1 MPAVRRAGALYRRGR
16 KAVYA
21 YTFARARALLGE
33 ALAVLDTAPD
43 QAAPEVVELRVRVLV
58 TLAYAETEGGPIT
71 AGIDRLA
78 DADALL
84 ADLPD
89 GPRRAELAGLSLE
102 QRGFLHIRAG
112 NTDLGLEL
120 LEDAAERL
128 RAGLADGAGDPY
140 VLASLY
146 LNRSLAWIERSQSDA
161 AIAELD
167 QCIELCER
175 YDLHDIAIKARH
187 NRGYV
192 AHMIGDV
199 PTALRYFAETSRD
212 CQERAPS
219 MLPVVQLDQARAL
232 LAGGLVDEAAR
243 HLDDALPRLRRQRVG
258 QDAAEAE
265 IARAAAA
272 LLHGDAAQARRRA
285 RRSER
290 MFTRRGNERWA
301 SVAALAALRAETLA
315 ALDGRGPRAGA
326 APGKIQRRPANGS
339 RVARALPATAV
350 RLAEQLRG
358 LLLEDEAALALM
370 LAVRLEIHR
379 GDLTAAGRLLDQV
392 PKPRVTTPVDH
403 RMLLRLCRAELAEAA
418 QDIRAALAEARAGLT
433 ELGRAR
439 DRMGGLELM
448 CGTAVHGR
456 QLGDMAVR
464 LVLRHPRPDARR
476 LFGWLERTRAQ
487 VYRYEPI
494 PDIDDPRMAE
504 KATELRLAKR
514 TAQLVRL
521 AGRSAERA
529 EKLEKQTAAL
539 EREVARQGWYASP
552 WGRPRPVATL
562 DSVAPSLGDRVLV
575 SFAISDDEVV
585 AVVLAG
591 TGARM
596 VRLGSAADAT
606 ESAARLHADLDV
618 LAPDTLPAPIVE
630 VVKASAARSAG
641 ALDQQLIRPL
651 LPLLGDRELVV
662 VPTGALYAVPWGS
675 LPSLW
680 GRPVVVAPSATAW
693 LSAAT
698 GSAPRGRTVLAR
710 GPMLTGLV
718 AEDGPLREVYP
729 DAATLDGEHATVAGV
744 LAALDGA
751 ELAHIAAHGEHEPT
765 NALFSRLEL
774 ADGPLF
780 AYELSRLRQPPRQVV
795 LAACEL
801 AMNYVRPGDEAL
813 GYAGALLAS
822 GVRTVIAAT
831 SRVGDESAATAMVAY
846 HRRLT
851 EGVSPARA
859 LAESIAEDPYRRP
872 FICLGAG

>member
-1 MPAVRRAGALYRRGR
+1 M
-16 KAVYA
+16 YA

-33 ALAVLDTAPD
+33 ALAVLDTAPVQELPD
-43 QAAPEVVELRVRVLV
+43 VVELRVRVLV
-58 TLAYAETEGGPIT
+58 TLAYAETEGRSVTI
-71 AGIDRLA
+71 GIKRLSEA
-78 DADALL
+78 DELL
-84 ADLPD
+84 EKLPL
-89 GPRRAELAGLSLE
+89 GPRRTELAGLSLE

-112 NTDLGLEL
+112 DIELALRLLGE
-120 LEDAAERL
+120 AAELL
-128 RAGLADGAGDPY
+128 RAGLADGVGDPY

-146 LNRSLAWIERSQSDA
+146 LNRSLAQIERAQTAA
-161 AIAELD
+161 AIEELD
-167 QCIELCER
+167 TCIELCER
-175 YDLHDIAIKARH
+175 YELHDIAIKARH

-199 PTALRYFAETSRD
+199 PTALRYFAQTSRE
-212 CQERAPS
+212 CQERAPG
-219 MLPVVQLDQARAL
+219 MLAVVQLDQARAL

-272 LLHGDAAQARRRA
+272 LLHGDTVQARRRA

-290 MFTRRGNERWA
+290 MFTRRGNVRWA
-301 SVAALAALRAETLA
+301 SVAALAALRADTLA
-315 ALDGRGPRAGA
+315 ALDGGPNH
-326 APGKIQRRPANGS
+326 PGRNGS
-339 RVARALPATAV
+339 RPSRALPATAV

-379 GDLTAAGRLLDQV
+379 GDLDAAAARLAEV

-403 RMLLRLCRAELAEAA
+403 RMLRRLCRAELAVAREDTRTALSEAKT
-418 QDIRAALAEARAGLT
+418 GLS

-439 DRMGGLELM
+439 DRMGGLDLV

-456 QLGDMAVR
+456 ELGDLAVR
-464 LVLRHPRPDARR
+464 LVLERPRPDARR

-487 VYRYEPI
+487 VYRYEPM
-494 PDIDDPRMAE
+494 PDIADPRLAE
-504 KATELRLAKR
+504 KATELRLARR
-514 TAQLVRL
+514 TVQLIRL
-521 AGRSAERA
+521 EGRSAD
-529 EKLEKQTAAL
+529 KLEKQTAAL
-539 EREVARQGWYASP
+539 EREVVREGWYASP

-562 DSVAPSLGDRVLV
+562 EAVAPALDGRVLV
-575 SFAISDDEVV
+575 SFATSGDEVV
-585 AVVLAG
+585 AVVIAG
-591 TGARM
+591 NGARM
-596 VRLGSAADAT
+596 VRLGSATAAT
-606 ESAARLHADLDV
+606 EWALRLHADLDV
-618 LAPDTLPAPIVE
+618 LAPDTLPAPVVE

-641 ALDQQLIRPL
+641 GLDRQLIAPL
-651 LPLLGDRELVV
+651 LPLIDDRELVI
-662 VPTGALYAVPWGS
+662 VPTGSLYAVPWGS
-675 LPSLW
+675 LPSLC

-698 GSAPRGRTVLAR
+698 GTAPRGRTVLAR

-718 AEDGPLREVYP
+718 AEEGPLQDIYP
-729 DAATLDGEHATVAGV
+729 NAVTLDGAGATVADV
-744 LAALDGA
+744 LSALDGA

-780 AYELSRLRQPPRQVV
+780 AYEVARLRQPPRQVV

-801 AMNYVRPGDEAL
+801 ALNYVRPGDEAL

-822 GVRTVIAAT
+822 GVRTVVAAT
-831 SRVGDESAATAMVAY
+831 SRVGDESAATAMVSY
-846 HRRLT
+846 HQRLAK
-851 EGVSPARA
+851 GVGPARA

>member
-1 MPAVRRAGALYRRGR
+1 MLAVRRAGALYRRGR

-33 ALAVLDTAPD
+33 AVAVLDSAPE
-43 QAAPEVVELRVRVLV
+43 QNAPEVVELRVRVLV
-58 TLAYAETEGGPIT
+58 TLAYAETEGSSIT
-71 AGIDRLA
+71 TGIKRLSEA
-78 DADALL
+78 DELL
-84 ADLPD
+84 DELPV
-89 GPRRAELAGLSLE
+89 GPRRTELAGLSVE

-112 NTDLGLEL
+112 NTELGLEL
-120 LEDAAERL
+120 LDEAARRL
-128 RAGLADGAGDPY
+128 RAGLAEGAGDPY

-146 LNRSLAWIERSQSDA
+146 LNRSLAQIERSQTNA

-167 QCIELCER
+167 TCIELCEK
-175 YDLHDIAIKARH
+175 YELHDIAIKARH

-192 AHMIGDV
+192 AHMTGDV

-301 SVAALAALRAETLA
+301 SVAALAALRADTLT
-315 ALDGRGPRAGA
+315 ALDGDRAR
-326 APGKIQRRPANGS
+326 PVKIQTKQRNGIH
-339 RVARALPATAV
+339 VPRALPATAV

-370 LAVRLEIHR
+370 LAVRLQIHR
-379 GDLTAAGRLLDQV
+379 GDLAAATELLDQV

-403 RMLLRLCRAELAEAA
+403 RMLLRLCRAELAVAT
-418 QDIRAALAEARAGLT
+418 QDTRGALAEARAGLT

-464 LVLRHPRPDARR
+464 LVLEHQRPDARR

-487 VYRYEPI
+487 VYRYEPM
-494 PDIDDPRMAE
+494 PDIADPRMAE

-521 AGRSAERA
+521 AGRSAE
-529 EKLEKQTAAL
+529 KLEQQTATL

-552 WGRPRPVATL
+552 WGKPRPVATL
-562 DSVAPSLGDRVLV
+562 EAVGPALDGRVLV
-575 SFAISDDEVV
+575 SFATSDDDLV
-585 AVVLAG
+585 AVVVAG
-591 TGARM
+591 TGAKM
-596 VRLGSAADAT
+596 VRLGSAVEAA
-606 ESAARLHADLDV
+606 EWAARLHADLDV
-618 LAPDTLPAPIVE
+618 LAPDTLPPPIVE
-630 VVKASAARSAG
+630 VVKTSAARSAG
-641 ALDQQLIRPL
+641 GLDRQLIQPL
-651 LPLLGDRELVV
+651 LPLIGDRDLVI

-680 GRPVVVAPSATAW
+680 GRPIVVAPSATAW

-718 AEDGPLREVYP
+718 AEEGPLREIYP
-729 DAATLDGEHATVAGV
+729 EAVALDGDHATVAGV
-744 LAALDGA
+744 LSALDGA
-751 ELAHIAAHGEHEPT
+751 ELAHLAAHGEHEPT

-801 AMNYVRPGDEAL
+801 ALNYVRPGDEAL

-831 SRVGDESAATAMVAY
+831 SRVGDESAATAMVTY
-846 HRRLT
+846 HRSLT
-851 EGVSPARA
+851 AGVAPARA
-859 LAESIAEDPYRRP
+859 LAASIAEDPYRRP

>member
-33 ALAVLDTAPD
+33 ALAVLDTAPS
-43 QAAPEVVELRVRVLV
+43 QTAVEVVELRVRILV
-58 TLAYAETEGGPIT
+58 TLAYAETEGATIT
-71 AGIDRLA
+71 QGIRRLS
-78 DADALL
+78 DADALVGTVS
-84 ADLPD
+84 D
-89 GPRRAELAGLSLE
+89 GALRAELAGLSLE

-112 NTDLGLEL
+112 AIDLGLDL
-120 LEDAAERL
+120 LSEAADLL
-128 RAGLADGAGDPY
+128 RAGLAAGSGDPY

-146 LNRSLAWIERSQSDA
+146 LNRSLAQIERAHTAA

-167 QCIELCER
+167 TCIELCER
-175 YDLHDIAIKARH
+175 YGLHDIAIKARH

-199 PTALRYFAETSRD
+199 PTALRYFAETTRE
-212 CQERAPS
+212 CAARAPG
-219 MLPVVQLDQARAL
+219 MLPVAQLDQARAL

-265 IARAAAA
+265 VARAAAA
-272 LLHGDAAQARRRA
+272 LLHGDTAQARRRA

-290 MFTRRGNERWA
+290 MFRRRGNERWA
-301 SVAALAALRAETLA
+301 AVAALAALRADTLD
-315 ALDGRGPRAGA
+315 ALDR
-326 APGKIQRRPANGS
+326 S
-339 RVARALPATAV
+339 RISATLPATAV
-350 RLAEQLRG
+350 QLADQLRG

-370 LAVRLEIHR
+370 LAIRLEIRR
-379 GDLTAAGRLLDQV
+379 GNLDTAAKLLAQV
-392 PKPRVTTPVDH
+392 PKPRATTPVDH
-403 RMLLRLCRAELAEAA
+403 RMLLRLCRAELAVAES
-418 QDIRAALAEARAGLT
+418 DIRAALGQARAGLS

-439 DRMGGLELM
+439 DRMGGLELV

-456 QLGDMAVR
+456 HLGELAVK
-464 LVLRHPRPDARR
+464 LVLERPRPDARR

-487 VYRYEPI
+487 VYRYEPV
-494 PDIDDPRMAE
+494 PDIRDANIAE
-504 KATELRLAKR
+504 KAAELRLAKR
-514 TAQLVRL
+514 TAQLTRL
-521 AGRSAERA
+521 AGRSADE
-529 EKLEKQTAAL
+529 LEKQTAVL
-539 EREVARQGWYASP
+539 EREIERQGWYASP
-552 WGRPRPVATL
+552 WGKPRPVATL
-562 DSVAPSLGDRVLV
+562 EAVSPALLGRVLV
-575 SFAISDDEVV
+575 SFATSGDEVV
-585 AVVLAG
+585 AVVASG

-596 VRLGSAADAT
+596 VRLGSAT
-606 ESAARLHADLDV
+606 EAAEWAARLHADLDV
-618 LAPDTLPAPIVE
+618 LAPDTLPPPVVE

-641 ALDQQLIRPL
+641 GLDRQLIQPL
-651 LPLLGDRELVV
+651 LPLIDDHELVII
-662 VPTGALYAVPWGS
+662 PTGPLYAVPWGS

-680 GRPVVVAPSATAW
+680 GRPLVVAPSATAW
-693 LSAAT
+693 LSATT
-698 GSAPRGRTVLAR
+698 GVSPKGRTVLAR

-718 AEDGPLREVYP
+718 AEEGPLRAVYP
-729 DAATLDGEHATVAGV
+729 DAVALDGEHATVADV
-744 LAALDGA
+744 LTALDGA

-780 AYELSRLRQPPRQVV
+780 AYEVARLRQPPRQVV

-801 AMNYVRPGDEAL
+801 ALNYVRPGDEAL

-822 GVRTVIAAT
+822 GVRTVVAAT
-831 SRVGDESAATAMVAY
+831 TRVGDESAATAMITY
-846 HRRLT
+846 HRHLT
-851 EGVSPARA
+851 AGVNPARA

>member
-21 YTFARARALLGE
+21 YTFARARALLGD
-33 ALAVLDTAPD
+33 ALVVLDTAQVPT
-43 QAAPEVVELRVRVLV
+43 APEAIELRVRVLV
-58 TLAYAETEGGPIT
+58 TLAYAETEGATIT
-71 AGIDRLA
+71 QGIARLS

-84 ADLPD
+84 AQLPE
-89 GPRRAELAGLSLE
+89 GPLHAELAGLSLE

-112 NTDLGLEL
+112 NLEHALEL
-120 LEDAAERL
+120 LSEAAELL

-146 LNRSLAWIERSQSDA
+146 LNRSLAQIERAHTAA
-161 AIAELD
+161 AIEELD
-167 QCIELCER
+167 TCIELCER
-175 YDLHDIAIKARH
+175 YGLHDIAIKARH

-192 AHMIGDV
+192 AHMTGDV

-212 CQERAPS
+212 CAARAPG

-272 LLHGDAAQARRRA
+272 LLHGDTAQARRRA

-290 MFTRRGNERWA
+290 MFTRRGNVRWA
-301 SVAALAALRAETLA
+301 AVAALAALRADTLD
-315 ALDGRGPRAGA
+315 ALEGKGP
-326 APGKIQRRPANGS
+326 NGS
-339 RVARALPATAV
+339 PRRVDTALPATAV
-350 RLAEQLRG
+350 ALAEQLRG
-358 LLLEDEAALALM
+358 LALEDEAALALM
-370 LAVRLEIHR
+370 MAVRLEIRR
-379 GDLTAAGRLLDQV
+379 GDLDTAAKLLDQV
-392 PKPRVTTPVDH
+392 PAPRVTTPVDH
-403 RMLLRLCRAELAEAA
+403 RMLLRLCRAELAVAEK
-418 QDIRAALAEARAGLT
+418 DVRAALAQARAGLS
-433 ELGRAR
+433 ELGHTR
-439 DRMGGLELM
+439 DRMGGLELV

-456 QLGDMAVR
+456 HLGELAVR
-464 LVLRHPRPDARR
+464 LVLQGPRPDARR

-487 VYRYEPI
+487 VYRYEPM
-494 PDIDDPRMAE
+494 PDIADPRVAE
-504 KATELRLAKR
+504 KAAELRLAKR

-521 AGRSAERA
+521 AGRSAE
-529 EKLEKQTAAL
+529 KLEKQTAAL
-539 EREVARQGWYASP
+539 EREVERQGWYASP

-562 DSVAPSLGDRVLV
+562 EAVAPALDGRVLV
-575 SFAISDDEVV
+575 SFATSEDEIV
-585 AVVLAG
+585 AVVVFG

-596 VRLGSAADAT
+596 VRLGSASAAA
-606 ESAARLHADLDV
+606 ELAARLHADLDV
-618 LAPDTLPAPIVE
+618 LAPDTLPPPVVD

-641 ALDQQLIRPL
+641 GLDKQLIQPL
-651 LPLLGDRELVV
+651 ISLIGDSELVI

-680 GRPVVVAPSATAW
+680 GRPLVVAPSATAW

-698 GSAPRGRTVLAR
+698 GAAPKGRTLLAR

-729 DAATLDGEHATVAGV
+729 DAVALDKEHATVASV
-744 LAALDGA
+744 LDALDGA

-780 AYELSRLRQPPRQVV
+780 AYEVARLRQPPRQVV

-801 AMNYVRPGDEAL
+801 ALNYVRPGDEAL

-822 GVRTVIAAT
+822 GVRTVVAAT
-831 SRVGDESAATAMVAY
+831 SRVGDEAAATAMVTY
-846 HRRLT
+846 HQLLT
-851 EGVSPARA
+851 AGLTPAKA
-859 LAESIAEDPYRRP
+859 LAKSIAEDPYRRP